1 MMSWWVSASALYVM
15 LAVILFS
22 LLNYF
27 KGDSLCRYVS
37 KEIVTVCVSS
47 WWLLCTVYVYK
58 HIDCV
63 CVCMGMYIHLH
74 HMTCYMIY
82 NTDVNS

>member
-1 MMSWWVSASALYVM
+1 MSWWVSASALYVM

-37 KEIVTVCVSS
+37 KEIVTVCVFS
-47 WWLLCTVYVYK
+47 WWRLCTVYIYK
-58 HIDCV
+58 HVDCV
-63 CVCMGMYIHLH
+63 RVCVYGYVHTFASYDMLYDI
-74 HMTCYMIY
+74 
-82 NTDVNS
+82 